1 MLTHS
6 QLILSLFPGIDLLGK
21 GFEEQGYSVVRGP
34 DILFGGD
41 IREFHVPAG
50 KFDGI
55 IGGPPCPEFSNA
67 RRSEP
72 TGYSLEMIA
81 EYVRIVEEAQPKWWL
96 MEISPGVPDVRIAD
110 YSHQHLDINAR
121 ELGSEQNRHRHFQFG
136 HRDGLLISVPRRRKS
151 TARQPCSIASEGKRA
166 RKRDWLQFCR
176 LQDLPNGI
184 ELPNLTLSARY
195 RAVGN
200 AVPLNMAKALASAIL
215 SATPAEKIRLCGC
228 GCGREI
234 TRRATY
240 AIPAC
245 RKREQRRRETVTGQ
259 VKKTQCSY

>member
-1 MLTHS
+1 MSIHS

-41 IREFHVPAG
+41 IREFHAPAG

-55 IGGPPCPEFSNA
+55 IGAPPYTDFSNA
-67 RRSEP
+67 GRSEP

-81 EYVRIVEEAQPKWWL
+81 EYVRIVEEAQPQWWL
-96 MEISPGVPDVRIAD
+96 MEISARVPDVRIAD

-136 HRDGLLISVPRRRKS
+136 HRDGHLISIPRTRKS
-151 TARQPCSIASEGKRA
+151 TARKPCSIASEGRRD

-184 ELPNLTLSARY
+184 ELPHLKLSARY
-195 RAVGN
+195 SAVGN

-245 RKREQRRRETVTGQ
+245 RKREQRRRAILTDQAKETAV
-259 VKKTQCSY
+259 